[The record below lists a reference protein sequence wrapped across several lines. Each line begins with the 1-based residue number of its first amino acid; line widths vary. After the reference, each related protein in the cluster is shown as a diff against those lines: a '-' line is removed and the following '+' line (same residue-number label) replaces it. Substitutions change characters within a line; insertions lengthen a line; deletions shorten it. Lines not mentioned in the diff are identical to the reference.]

1 MFGPRLLQRPI
12 ARVYRLEERIRRSS
26 MRRQI
31 RDMREASL
39 SQDEA
44 TVLEREDLFNK
55 EDYMMVESL
64 GGPGE
69 IGIITVDSRKKSCC
83 TPFEKQDSEAEER
96 GKRSE
101 SPTNLK
107 TERSSMCRSREQGT
121 LKMPIRPDRQ

>member
-12 ARVYRLEERIRRSS
+12 ARVYRLEERIRRSL

-31 RDMREASL
+31 RDMRETSL

-69 IGIITVDSRKKSCC
+69 IGIITVESRKISCC
-83 TPFEKQDSEAEER
+83 TPSEKRDSEAEER
-96 GKRSE
+96 GKRSA

-107 TERSSMCRSREQGT
+107 TERSSMCRSGER
-121 LKMPIRPDRQ
+121 

>member
-26 MRRQI
+26 IRRQI

-69 IGIITVDSRKKSCC
+69 IGIITVDSRKKVAALRSKSRI
-83 TPFEKQDSEAEER
+83 PKRKREANGR
-96 GKRSE
+96 NRLR
-101 SPTNLK
+101 T
-107 TERSSMCRSREQGT
+107 
-121 LKMPIRPDRQ
+121 